1 MSNPNSFPT
10 IRNPNLPEWR
20 NPFSVGYDFTTRE
33 DNTFRAELEADMRI
47 MAGNV
52 SRMLASAEED
62 WYLKLVIEVLR
73 TKGYTVTKEANR
85 DRDI

>member
-1 MSNPNSFPT
+1 
-10 IRNPNLPEWR
+10 
-20 NPFSVGYDFTTRE
+20 
-33 DNTFRAELEADMRI
+33 MRI